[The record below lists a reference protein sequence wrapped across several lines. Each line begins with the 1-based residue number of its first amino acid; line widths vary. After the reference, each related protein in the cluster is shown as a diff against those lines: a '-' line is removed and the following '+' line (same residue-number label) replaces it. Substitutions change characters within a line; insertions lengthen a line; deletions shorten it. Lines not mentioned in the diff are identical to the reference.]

1 MGTVWRPPVYWPSK
15 VGRSPAHA
23 CVTVVTG
30 DYSMLCSLTPQP
42 KVLGTASAFVIFTII
57 RLCAFSRSCIHARCP
72 TAAPSPSD
80 PRCRGVIAHCGGVVQ
95 FGDRYA
101 RDTRRP
107 YRKHVQ
113 RIDEME
119 RIIRLVIQKLYY
131 LRCGALDAVEAE
143 LKTLY
148 VFSQKAQVARWRA
161 RGVLPQSDGRVP
173 LQFKDWH
180 RSRCLAGQRRRQHRQ
195 RVG

>member
-1 MGTVWRPPVYWPSK
+1 M
-15 VGRSPAHA
+15 PA
-23 CVTVVTG
+23 T
-30 DYSMLCSLTPQP
+30 
-42 KVLGTASAFVIFTII
+42 
-57 RLCAFSRSCIHARCP
+57 R
-72 TAAPSPSD
+72 AA
-80 PRCRGVIAHCGGVVQ
+80 
-95 FGDRYA
+95 
-101 RDTRRP
+101 P

-119 RIIRLVIQKLYY
+119 CFIRLVTQKLNN
-131 LRCGALDAVEAE
+131 LGCGVLDAVEAE

-148 VFSQKAQVARWRA
+148 VFSQKAQVARCWRA